1 MTEQTRLT
9 PTPGQTVGPFY
20 GYALPFPGDR
30 ELVPPG
36 SSRAVELH
44 GVVYDGAGDP
54 VPDAILEIW
63 QPDETGTVVLRTG
76 SLRRDG
82 FTFTGF
88 GRCAAEPE
96 GRFSFSTVEPGP
108 TEAGRARFIS
118 VVVFARGL
126 LNRLFTRVYLPED
139 TEAHATDPLLSSLES
154 AERQRLIAVRE
165 ADGSLRFDIRLQ
177 GEDETPFLRFPSHDD

>member
-20 GYALPFPGDR
+20 GYALPYPGDR

-88 GRCAAEPE
+88 GRCAADPE

>member
-1 MTEQTRLT
+1 L
-9 PTPGQTVGPFY
+9 
-20 GYALPFPGDR
+20 
-30 ELVPPG
+30 
-36 SSRAVELH
+36 
-44 GVVYDGAGDP
+44 
-54 VPDAILEIW
+54 
-63 QPDETGTVVLRTG
+63 
-76 SLRRDG
+76 
-82 FTFTGF
+82 
-88 GRCAAEPE
+88 
-96 GRFSFSTVEPGP
+96 EPGP